1 MSEQLMTGLDLIWPK
16 GLLSGGSRA
25 PETRQQTMIRHIRQ
39 TYASR
44 AILHLRTI
52 KSPNEPRY
60 DMAMKWFQVWL
71 RALDREY
78 EQAGSRGALEAGND
92 RRPSPPALYR
102 DPDAAENPILHE
114 PG

>member
-1 MSEQLMTGLDLIWPK
+1 MSERLIPNMIRWPK
-16 GLLSGGSRA
+16 GLYTGGSRA

-39 TYASR
+39 TYAGHCL
-44 AILHLRTI
+44 AHLRTI

-78 EQAGSRGALEAGND
+78 EQAGSRGALDD